1 MTATKRVSIK
11 PQNRKAYSSILHLPG
26 SRTGISD
33 KTVDPNTAWIM
44 LNEKRDRDDYIIV
57 EEKLDGSCTAV
68 ANIDGEIVA
77 LTRSGYRAS
86 DSPYM
91 MHHVFYSWVEAN
103 KSVFEQL
110 VRPHERI
117 VGEWMFQAHGT
128 IYDLVNPNTR
138 EGTIPWVA
146 FDICY
151 GSNGRVTR
159 SELLERINTTGK
171 HIPTPKIISSGKS
184 MSLAKVEQLLGF
196 RGFHG
201 SLAGAE
207 GVVYRVERMG
217 RVDMIAKY
225 VRHGKIDGCYLDTTK
240 LNRFDQWKL

>member
-1 MTATKRVSIK
+1 M
-11 PQNRKAYSSILHLPG
+11 
-26 SRTGISD
+26 
-33 KTVDPNTAWIM
+33 
-44 LNEKRDRDDYIIV
+44 
-57 EEKLDGSCTAV
+57 
-68 ANIDGEIVA
+68 
-77 LTRSGYRAS
+77 SGLLESGCFRR
-86 DSPYM
+86 M
-91 MHHVFYSWVEAN
+91 VTM
-103 KSVFEQL
+103 
-110 VRPHERI
+110 
-117 VGEWMFQAHGT
+117 
-128 IYDLVNPNTR
+128 YDLVNPNTR

-184 MSLAKVEQLLGF
+184 MSLAKAEQLLGF

-225 VRHGKIDGCYLDTTK
+225 VRHGKIDGCYLELGQLSSIGSTNGNCDT
-240 LNRFDQWKL
+240 LVR

>member
-1 MTATKRVSIK
+1 MTATKRVAIK

-26 SRTGISD
+26 SRTGPSD
-33 KTVDPNTAWIM
+33 KTVNPDTAWIM
-44 LNEKRDRDDYIIV
+44 LNKKRDRDDYVIV

-91 MHHVFYSWVEAN
+91 MHHVFHSWVETN

-128 IYDLVNPNTR
+128 IYNLVNPYTK
-138 EGTIPWVA
+138 EGTVPWVA

-159 SELLERINTTGK
+159 SELLERINATGK
-171 HIPTPKIISSGKS
+171 HIPTPQIMSSGKS
-184 MSLAKVEQLLGF
+184 ITLAKVEQLLGL
-196 RGFHG
+196 RGYHG
-201 SLAGAE
+201 SWSGAE
-207 GVVYRVERMG
+207 GAVYRVERMG
-217 RVDMIAKY
+217 RVDLIAKY
-225 VRHGKIDGCYLDTTK
+225 VRHDKVDGQYLDTTL